1 MSTINPSV
9 MAQYISPVYFMIIL
23 VLVGFVYH
31 LIRNHEYK
39 DTLLASVGMGLILGL
54 VFNTSY
60 DLLKTFS
67 GDFIFILLVAMG
79 GFLAVSLKKIVDGN
93 ILSNSNGLFHEF
105 PENQLKSDGWWYGH
119 NPRFQAIM
127 IMMACLFCIILII
140 GAVSILSTVKEPVK
154 ISLETPISGEIKL
167 DDVKNKEEAI
177 FLTFNNTTEFVLKG
191 SSETNATVEITV
203 RELGIYNQ
211 IVPLDAY
218 NNFTY
223 KFSIPSNGS
232 ISKIMV
238 EATKPGKETSTL
250 VLSLKN

>member
-39 DTLLASVGMGLILGL
+39 DTLLASVVMGLILGL
-54 VFNTSY
+54 VFNTNY

-67 GDFIFILLVAMG
+67 GDLIFILLVAIG

-93 ILSNSNGLFHEF
+93 IHWNSNDKFYEF
-105 PENQLKSDGWWYGH
+105 PENQLKGDGWWYGQ
-119 NPRFQAIM
+119 NPRIQAIM
-127 IMMACLFCIILII
+127 IMMVCLFCIILII
-140 GAVSILSTVKEPVK
+140 GAVSILSAVKEPVK
-154 ISLETPISGEIKL
+154 ISLETPISGEIKFG
-167 DDVKNKEEAI
+167 DVKNKKEENF
-177 FLTFNNTTEFVLKG
+177 FLTFDDTTEFVLKG
-191 SSETNATVEITV
+191 SSENNATVKITV
-203 RELGIYNQ
+203 MELGIYNQ
-211 IVPLDAY
+211 TVPLDSN

-223 KFSIPSNGS
+223 QFSIPPNGS
-232 ISKIMV
+232 ISKIIV

-250 VLSLKN
+250 ILSLK